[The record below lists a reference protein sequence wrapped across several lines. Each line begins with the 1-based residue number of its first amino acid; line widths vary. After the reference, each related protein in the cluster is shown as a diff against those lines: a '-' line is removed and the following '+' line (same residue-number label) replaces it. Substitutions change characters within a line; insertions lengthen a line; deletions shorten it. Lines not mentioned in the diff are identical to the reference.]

1 MTQGEFR
8 MLSTSTPG
16 VTAVRAS
23 SRHSF
28 AKHTHDEFG
37 IGVIE
42 HGAQRSLSGRGMVE
56 AGAGNLITVNPG
68 EVHDG
73 MPIGDEGRAW
83 SILYFQPELVAEA
96 AADVFEE
103 DRQAE
108 ITHPVMADPLLA
120 RRFRELF
127 RILTSRPE
135 PGLAGESGL
144 LEIVAQVICERR
156 ATIVAAPD
164 IRHAR
169 TMIDDDPAAGHTL
182 ASLAREAG
190 LSRFQLLRAF
200 EKITGLTAHAYIV
213 QRRVDLARRL
223 IAHGVSLAEAAA
235 SSGFSDQS
243 HMTRIFV
250 SKYGISPGRFAA
262 ALN

>member
-8 MLSTSTPG
+8 MLQTTMPG
-16 VTAVRAS
+16 VTAVVAS
-23 SRHSF
+23 SRHCF
-28 AKHTHDEFG
+28 AKHTHDDFG

-42 HGAQRSLSGRGMVE
+42 HGAQKSLSGRGMVE
-56 AGAGNLITVNPG
+56 AGAGNMITVNPG

-73 MPIGDEGRAW
+73 MPIGDEGRTW
-83 SILYFQPELVAEA
+83 SILYFRPELVAEA

-120 RRFRELF
+120 RRFRSLF
-127 RILTSRPE
+127 RILTSMPE
-135 PGLAGESGL
+135 TGLAGESAL
-144 LEIVAQVICERR
+144 LELIAKVICERR
-156 ATIVAAPD
+156 TPVVAAPD
-164 IRHAR
+164 IRHTRA
-169 TMIDDDPAAGHTL
+169 MIDDDPSAGHTL
-182 ASLAREAG
+182 ARLAREAG

-200 EKITGLTAHAYIV
+200 EKATGLTAHAYII

-223 IAHGVSLAEAAA
+223 IADGVSLADAAA

-250 SKYGISPGRFAA
+250 SKYGISPGRFAD

>member
-1 MTQGEFR
+1 MAQGEFR
-8 MLSTSTPG
+8 MLQTTTSG
-16 VTAVRAS
+16 VTAVVAS

-42 HGAQRSLSGRGMVE
+42 QGAQKSLSGRGMVE

-73 MPIGDEGRAW
+73 MPIGDEGRTW
-83 SILYFQPELVAEA
+83 SILYFRPELVAEA
-96 AADVFEE
+96 AADIFGE

-120 RRFRELF
+120 SRFCNLF
-127 RILTSRPE
+127 RILTS
-135 PGLAGESGL
+135 GFDTGFAGEAGL
-144 LEIVAQVICERR
+144 LELVAQVICEQGTPAVTKR
-156 ATIVAAPD
+156 D

-169 TMIDDDPAAGHTL
+169 AMIDDDPAAAHTL
-182 ASLAREAG
+182 AALAREVG

-213 QRRVDLARRL
+213 QRRIDLARRL
-223 IAHGVSLAEAAA
+223 IADGLSLAEAAA
-235 SSGFSDQS
+235 SSGFADQS

-250 SKYGISPGRFAA
+250 GKYGISPGRFAS
-262 ALN
+262 ALS

>member
-1 MTQGEFR
+1 MTQGEFKILR
-8 MLSTSTPG
+8 TATEG
-16 VTAVRAS
+16 VTAVVAS

-28 AKHTHDEFG
+28 TKHTHDEFG

-42 HGAQRSLSGRGMVE
+42 RGAQKSLSGRGMVE
-56 AGAGNLITVNPG
+56 AGAGDLITVNPG

-73 MPIGDEGRAW
+73 MPIGDEGRTW
-83 SILYFQPELVAEA
+83 SILYFRPEIVAEA
-96 AADVFEE
+96 AADIFEE

-120 RRFRELF
+120 SRFRGLF
-127 RILTSRPE
+127 RLLTSMPE

-144 LEIVAQVICERR
+144 LEIVARVICERR
-156 ATIVAAPD
+156 APAATAPD
-164 IRHAR
+164 IRHAKA
-169 TMIDDDPAAGHTL
+169 MIDDDPAAGHTL

-200 EKITGLTAHAYIV
+200 EKTTGLTAHAYIV

-223 IAHGVSLAEAAA
+223 IADGVSLAGAAA
-235 SSGFSDQS
+235 DSGFSDQS

-250 SKYGISPGRFAA
+250 SKYGISPGRFAT

>member
-1 MTQGEFR
+1 MTQGDFR
-8 MLSTSTPG
+8 ILQTTIAG
-16 VTAVRAS
+16 VTAVVAS

-28 AKHTHDEFG
+28 ARHTHDEFG

-42 HGAQRSLSGRGMVE
+42 HGAQKSLSGRGMVE

-73 MPIGDEGRAW
+73 MPIGDEGRTW
-83 SILYFQPELVAEA
+83 SILYFRPELVAEA

-108 ITHPVMADPLLA
+108 ITHPVMTDQLLA
-120 RRFRELF
+120 DRFSRLF
-127 RILTSRPE
+127 GTLTSTPDE
-135 PGLAGESGL
+135 GLAAEAGL
-144 LEIVAQVICERR
+144 LELVARVICERR
-156 ATIVAAPD
+156 VPVVLAPD

-169 TMIDDDPAAGHTL
+169 AMIDDDPSASHTL
-182 ASLAREAG
+182 AALAREAG
-190 LSRFQLLRAF
+190 LTRFQLLRAF
-200 EKITGLTAHAYIV
+200 EKVTGLTAHAYIV

-223 IAHGVSLAEAAA
+223 IADGVSLAEAAA
-235 SSGFSDQS
+235 SSGFADQS

-250 SKYGISPGRFAA
+250 SKYGISPGRFAS
-262 ALN
+262 ALS